1 MQRGARNGRMLFIMA
16 TPPRRK
22 LFVTF
27 IVNIDVPGMNGGVPV
42 LFLMPVVREM
52 GEGGGQ
58 TSIEL

>member
-1 MQRGARNGRMLFIMA
+1 MLFIMA

-22 LFVTF
+22 LFVKF
-27 IVNIDVPGMNGGVPV
+27 IVNIDVPGMNGGVSV
-42 LFLMPVVREM
+42 LFIMPVVREM